1 MSESNQLVVI
11 EKAKSREVFQTP
23 GAIQSIID
31 EVRTKA
37 LLEAP
42 EISTAKGRQAI
53 ASAAYKVAQTKT
65 YIDKVGKEITDE
77 LKAIPKIVDEN
88 RRIAREQ
95 LDQLK
100 DEIRKPLTEWEE
112 EQARIEAEKK
122 AAEEAVKLAEQI
134 ERDHEL
140 ALLMNAEFDRK
151 REEEARQAEEARKAR
166 EDEIAR
172 QAAEQARIEAENKA
186 KAEREAADRAVLEA
200 KLAQERAEREKAEAE
215 ARAIREKQEAE
226 ARVKA
231 ELEAQEKRLR
241 EEQAEK
247 ERAEAEAK
255 AKREAEEAKA
265 AADKKHRAI
274 VNSAIVSSLVY
285 ECGLSEDDAKKVV
298 IASAKGKLGKLVI
311 DYWVA
316 V

>member
-1 MSESNQLVVI
+1 MSENNQLVVI

-23 GAIQSIID
+23 GAIQAVID

-42 EISTAKGRQAI
+42 DISTAKGRQAI

-77 LKAIPKIVDEN
+77 LKALPKIVDEN

-100 DEIRKPLTEWEE
+100 DEIRKPLTDWEA
-112 EQARIEAEKK
+112 EQEKIEAEKK
-122 AAEEAVKLAEQI
+122 AAEEAAKLAEQI

-166 EDEIAR
+166 EAEIAR
-172 QAAEQARIEAENKA
+172 QAAEQARIESEKKA
-186 KAEREAADRAVLEA
+186 KFEREAAERAVLEA

-215 ARAIREKQEAE
+215 ARAFREKQEAE
-226 ARVKA
+226 SRAKA
-231 ELEAQEKRLR
+231 ALEAQEKRLR
-241 EEQAEK
+241 EEQEAK
-247 ERAEAEAK
+247 ELAEAEAK
-255 AKREAEEAKA
+255 AKQIAA
-265 AADKKHRAI
+265 AADKKYRAT
-274 VNSAIVSSLVY
+274 VNSSIVSALVS
-285 ECGLSEDDAKKVV
+285 ECGLSEDEAKKIV
-298 IASAKGKLGKLVI
+298 IAAAKGRLGKLVI
-311 DYWVA
+311 DYRVFS

>member
-1 MSESNQLVVI
+1 MNESSQLVVI

-23 GAIQSIID
+23 GAIQAIID

-42 EISTAKGRQAI
+42 DLSTKKGRDAI

-77 LKAIPKIVDEN
+77 LKALPKIVDEN
-88 RRIAREQ
+88 RRAAREQ

-100 DEIRKPLTEWEE
+100 EEIRKPLTEWEA
-112 EQARIEAEKK
+112 EQERIEAEKK
-122 AAEEAVKLAEQI
+122 AAEEAAKLAEQI

-151 REEEARQAEEARKAR
+151 REEEVRKAEEARKAR
-166 EDEIAR
+166 EAEIAR
-172 QAAEQARIEAENKA
+172 QAAEQARIDAENKA
-186 KAEREAADRAVLEA
+186 KAEREAAERAVLEA

-215 ARAIREKQEAE
+215 ARAVREKQDAE
-226 ARVKA
+226 ARAKA

-241 EEQAEK
+241 EEQAAK

-265 AADKKHRAI
+265 AADKKHRAT
-274 VNSAIVSSLVY
+274 VNSAIVSALVS
-285 ECGLSEDDAKKVV
+285 ECGFSEDDAKNVV
-298 IASAKGKLGKLVI
+298 IAAAKGKLGKLVI
-311 DYWVA
+311 DYRV
-316 V
+316 VV

>member
-1 MSESNQLVVI
+1 MSETNQLVVI

-23 GAIQSIID
+23 GAIQAIID
-31 EVRTKA
+31 EVRAKA

-42 EISTAKGRQAI
+42 DLSTKKGRDAI

-77 LKAIPKIVDEN
+77 LKALPKIVDEN

-100 DEIRKPLTEWEE
+100 EEIRKPLTEWEA
-112 EQARIEAEKK
+112 EQERIEAEKK
-122 AAEEAVKLAEQI
+122 AAEEAAKLAEQI

-151 REEEARQAEEARKAR
+151 REEEARQAEDARKAR
-166 EDEIAR
+166 EAEIAR
-172 QAAEQARIEAENKA
+172 QAAEQARIEEQNKA
-186 KAEREAADRAVLEA
+186 KAEREAAEIAVLEA

-215 ARAIREKQEAE
+215 ARAVREKQEAE
-226 ARVKA
+226 ARAKA

-241 EEQAEK
+241 EEQAAK

-255 AKREAEEAKA
+255 AKRDAEEAKA
-265 AADKKHRAI
+265 AADKKHRAT
-274 VNSAIVSSLVY
+274 VNSAIVSAIVS
-285 ECGLSEDDAKKVV
+285 ECGFSEDDAKKLV
-298 IASAKGKLGKLVI
+298 IAAAKGKLGKLVI
-311 DYWVA
+311 DYRVA